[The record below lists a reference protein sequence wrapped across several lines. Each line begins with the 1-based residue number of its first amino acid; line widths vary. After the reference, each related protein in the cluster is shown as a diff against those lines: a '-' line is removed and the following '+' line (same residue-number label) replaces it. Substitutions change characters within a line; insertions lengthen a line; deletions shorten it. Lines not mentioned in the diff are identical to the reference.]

1 MTADI
6 TRKSKVKARLE
17 NLSRSY
23 LQTGVIA
30 RFTGGLGPVLFF
42 GFGANVITA
51 LVGMTAIPLYLTLMG
66 QQAYGIVGFY
76 VVLQGWMVLFD
87 LGVGQAVGR
96 QLSRYR
102 AGAVRPEDA
111 VSLLGA
117 AEAAFL
123 AAGLIAGI
131 VFFFSMGW
139 VGRYWLGSSDLPA
152 GEVHLA
158 LQLAGWLL
166 VARWL
171 VTVYQYALVGLE
183 RQIAANSVTLLGTIG
198 RNGIAVIAL
207 ASISH
212 SPSIFFIAWLS
223 VTLLEVVA
231 NRLLLARAMPVAKVH
246 WANGWRLMTREFS
259 FAAGITLSLAI
270 TLSIGQADR
279 MTLSHSLQLGEF
291 GAFSL
296 VVSLCAGIALVV
308 PPMVQAFQ
316 PRLTSLLAQDRRAEF
331 AEVYRLSISLII
343 VVTAGLAGTMATW
356 PELVVY
362 AWTGDR
368 HIAHALAPTLTLY
381 ALGSGIASFLFLPL
395 VLQFAQG
402 LIRLQLIGNL
412 VFGAVWIPAAV
423 WASLKFGTVGAG
435 VVWLT
440 GNVLFL
446 LLWVPLI
453 HRRLLS
459 PEERHGLGSQAWL
472 RIAVI
477 AALLAATRLVNSD
490 GFDRPMAL
498 AFLAAVSLTI
508 MAIATLLSRELRTHL
523 MGIAGIGSAR
533 VQ

>member
-1 MTADI
+1 MSSNSPRSA
-6 TRKSKVKARLE
+6 KAKMRLGTFL
-17 NLSRSY
+17 N
-23 LQTGVIA
+23 TGIIA

-51 LVGMTAIPLYLTLMG
+51 LVGMTAIPMYLSVMG
-66 QQAYGIVGFY
+66 EEAYGIVGFY
-76 VVLQGWMVLFD
+76 IVLQGWMFLFD

-102 AGAVRPEDA
+102 AGAVSADDA
-111 VSLLGA
+111 VSLFGA

-123 AAGLIAGI
+123 AGGLIAGV

-139 VGRYWLGSSDLPA
+139 VGRHWLGSSGLPA
-152 GEVHLA
+152 RQVRLA

-171 VTVYQYALVGLE
+171 VTVYQNALIGLE
-183 RQIAANSVTLLGTIG
+183 RQIAVNSVSLLGTIG
-198 RNGIAVIAL
+198 RNGIAVMAL
-207 ASISH
+207 VWISH
-212 SPSIFFIAWLS
+212 TPSVFFVAWLG
-223 VTLLEVVA
+223 VTLLEVAA
-231 NRLLLARAMPVAKVH
+231 NRLLLARAMPSARMQ
-246 WANGWRLMTREFS
+246 WGNGWRLMTREFS

-270 TLSIGQADR
+270 NLSIGQADR
-279 MTLSHSLQLGEF
+279 MTLSHTLNLGQF

-296 VVSLCAGIALVV
+296 VVSLCAGISLVV

-316 PRLTSLLAQDRRAEF
+316 PRLTSLLAQNRRAEF
-331 AEVYRLSISLII
+331 AEIYRLSISLII
-343 VVTAGLAGTMATW
+343 VVAAGLAGTMATW

-368 HIAHALAPTLTLY
+368 EIAHTLAPTLTFF
-381 ALGSGIASFLFLPL
+381 ALGSGIASFLYLPL

-423 WASLKFGTVGAG
+423 WASLRFGTVGAG
-435 VVWLT
+435 IVWLL
-440 GNVLFL
+440 GNLLFL

-459 PEERHGLGSQAWL
+459 RDERHGLGLQAWL
-472 RIAVI
+472 RIGVLAV
-477 AALLAATRLVNSD
+477 LLAATRLISSR
-490 GFDRPMAL
+490 GFDRPTSL
-498 AFLAAVSLTI
+498 AFLAVVSLTI
-508 MAIATLLSRELRTHL
+508 MAVATVLSRALRTHL
-523 MGIAGIGSAR
+523 LGIAGIGHPR
-533 VQ
+533 DQ